1 MASIL
6 DLFSTKTGEDL
17 VSKISN
23 HTSEEKNQVTSV
35 LGMALPTLLGAML
48 RNIRTEEGAKSLNN
62 ALGSEDHGEFYIRE
76 LKNANA
82 SQMSLEGDKILDHIL
97 GHEKTKITK
106 TISDTLQIKETSVLE
121 ITRMA
126 APLLLSILASQ
137 KKKEKIDIP
146 DLENLLKSVMG
157 NSTKYDNSL
166 IEALLNKDGDIQV
179 IKDVEGMI
187 LGGGT
192 KGNKDGGILGGM
204 LGGK

>member
-17 VSKISN
+17 VSKISD
-23 HTSEEKNQVTSV
+23 HTSEEKNQVTAV

-48 RNIRTEEGAKSLNN
+48 KNIRTEEGAKNLNS
-62 ALGSEDHGEFYIRE
+62 ALESEDHGEFYIRE
-76 LKNANA
+76 LKKANA

-97 GHEKTKITK
+97 GHNKTKVTK
-106 TISDTLQIKETSVLE
+106 TISDTLQVRETSVLE

-126 APLLLSILASQ
+126 APLLLNILSAQ

-146 DLENLLKSVMG
+146 DLANLLKSVMG
-157 NSTKYDNSL
+157 NSTKFDNSL
-166 IEALLNKDGDIQV
+166 IETLLNKGEDIQV
-179 IKDVEGMI
+179 IKDVEGMV

-192 KGNKDGGILGGM
+192 KGNKNGGILGGM